1 MKRTRLLLLLV
12 LGFGLSGC
20 LNLLAP
26 RPDQTHFYLLSASS
40 RGPVTPAISP
50 LVIGLGPID
59 FPQYLART
67 EIVTR
72 SASNQIQLASRDRW
86 AEPLDV
92 TFSRVL
98 SMDLSRAL
106 GDAQVVVFPAFGANY
121 IFNYRVSLT
130 VDRFETDSSG
140 TARLA
145 GRWNILAGQSG
156 RSLYASSSDIREP
169 SRPGDTASAAA
180 ALSQAAAALASQIAQ
195 AITSL
200 NVNRST
206 PGGMT

>member
-1 MKRTRLLLLLV
+1 VKIARRLLLLL
-12 LGFGLSGC
+12 LSLNLTGC

-26 RPDQTHFYLLSASS
+26 RPDPTDFFVLSAIAQPAPAQASS
-40 RGPVTPAISP
+40 R

-72 SASNQIQLASRDRW
+72 SASNQIQLSPRDRW

-92 TFSRVL
+92 TFNRVL
-98 SMDLSRAL
+98 SLDLSRAL
-106 GDAQVVVFPAFGANY
+106 GNAEVVVFPAFGVNY
-121 IFNYRVSLT
+121 SFNYRVSLI
-130 VDRFETDSSG
+130 VDRFETDSAG

-145 GRWNILAGQSG
+145 ARWNIIDGQSD
-156 RSLYASSSDIREP
+156 RSVYASSSDIREP
-169 SRPGDTASAAA
+169 SMPGDTASAAA
-180 ALSQAAAALASQIAQ
+180 ALSQAAAALATPLAQ

-200 NVNRST
+200 NVTKHSD
-206 PGGMT
+206 